1 MPQAARAPSAD
12 SSLSSTPEGTR
23 LAPITID
30 YPEEGSIFPPE
41 MTAPTFLWRDAA
53 ESTAV
58 WLIEVAFADGSA
70 GVRVKS
76 RGERFHFGEID
87 PRCIAPLNELP
98 KPTPE
103 EAAAHTWKPEAATW
117 EAIKKH
123 SVEHP
128 AAITITGFQDQHPE
142 QPVSRGAVVIQTS
155 RDPVGAPIFYRDVP
169 LMPSEL
175 QKGVIKP
182 LAQSAL
188 PLLAWRLRNIA
199 EPRSRLLLTDLHTCA
214 NCHSFPL
221 DGKTLG
227 MDLDGPAN
235 DKGLYVLASI
245 QKQMSIRDEDVI
257 SWATFRDQSVAQ
269 PRIGFMSQVSPDGQ
283 WVVTMVKG
291 PGGTQGDYYVAN
303 FKDYRFLQVFYPTRG
318 ILAWYSRATGQMR
331 ALPGADDPRYVH
343 TGAVW
348 SPDGQ
353 YLVYAQAEARDPY
366 PAGPILAEY
375 ANDPKETPI
384 QYDLYRIPFNGG
396 KGGRPE
402 PIAGASRNGMSN
414 TFPKVSPD
422 GRWIVFVKCH
432 NGLLMR
438 PDSQLF
444 IVPVGGGQAR
454 RMRCNTPL
462 MNSWHSFS
470 PNGRW
475 LVFSSKSRSPYT
487 GMFLTHL
494 DEQGNDSPAIYV
506 EDSTAANRA
515 VNIPEF
521 VNIPPDGLMKIEV
534 PAAEIYR
541 LIDRG
546 LDLAKKGQGDAAIA
560 EWEKALELDPGDAK
574 VHYCLGVA
582 LGQKGKPDEAI
593 THFQKAVEVNPE
605 YAEAQNNLGS
615 ALGQKGRLDEAL
627 THFQKAVE
635 VNPEFG
641 EAQNNL
647 GSALMQKGR
656 LDEALTHFQ
665 KAVEVNPEFADAQD
679 NLGLALGQKGRL
691 DEALAH
697 FQKAVEVNPEF
708 ADAQDNLGV
717 ALGQKGRLDEAITH
731 FQKAVE
737 VNPELAHAQNNLG
750 SALRQEGRLDE
761 AITHFQK
768 AAEVNPEF
776 AEAQNNLGSTLGK
789 KGRLDEAIT
798 HFQKAVEVNPEF
810 ADAQNNLGSALR
822 QKGRL
827 DEAITHFQKAVE
839 VNPEFAHAQNNLGS
853 ALMQKGRLEEALTH
867 FQKAVE
873 VNPEFAEAQYNLGVA
888 LGQEGRLDEAI
899 THFQKAVEVN
909 PEFADAQDSLG
920 VALGQKGRL
929 DEAITHFQRA
939 QELNPRNARADF
951 NLAYALYSQ
960 GRISEALAYWRRG
973 LRTEPDTLPVLNQV
987 AWLLATCPKASDRNG
1002 AEAVELA
1009 ARAVQLSNGR
1019 DPAVLYTLAAA
1030 YAEVGRFPEAAQT
1043 ARRAVALATQQ
1054 NRQPLVEAL
1063 KAALALYEAK
1073 TPFREVHEPSLS
1085 LPPPR

>member
-1 MPQAARAPSAD
+1 VVKRLTACIFLTGIVVTALAGVHNRPAAKQGARAAGLPFIQEAAGASSTD
-12 SSLSSTPEGTR
+12 SPPSSTPEGAR

-30 YPEEGSIFPPE
+30 YPEAGSIFPPE
-41 MTAPTFLWRDAA
+41 ITAPTFLWRDAA
-53 ESTAV
+53 ESAAV
-58 WLIEVAFADGSA
+58 WLIEVAFGDGSP
-70 GVRVKS
+70 GLRVKS
-76 RGERFHFGEID
+76 RGEPFRVGEID
-87 PRCIAPLNELP
+87 PRCVAPVNELP

-128 AAITITGFQDQHPE
+128 AAITITGFQDQHPKH
-142 QPVSRGAVVIQTS
+142 PVSRGAVVIRTS

-199 EPRSRLLLTDLHTCA
+199 EPSSRLLLTDLHTCA
-214 NCHSFPL
+214 NCHSFSR

-245 QKQMSIRDEDVI
+245 QKQMSIRNEDVI
-257 SWATFRDQSVAQ
+257 SWASFRDQTVAQ

-291 PGGTQGDYYVAN
+291 PGGPPGEYYVAN

-343 TGAVW
+343 TNVTW

-366 PAGPILAEY
+366 PEGHKLAEY
-375 ANDPKETPI
+375 ANDPNETPI

-396 KGGRPE
+396 QGGRPE
-402 PIAGASRNGMSN
+402 PIVGASRNGMSN

-422 GRWIVFVKCH
+422 GGWIVFVKCH

-444 IVPVGGGQAR
+444 IVPAGGGEAR

-475 LVFSSKSRSPYT
+475 LVFSSKSRGPYT
-487 GMFLTHL
+487 KMFLTHL
-494 DEQGNDSPAIYV
+494 DVDGNDSPAILI
-506 EDSTAANRA
+506 DNATAANRA

-521 VNIPPDGLMKIEV
+521 VNIPPDGLLKIDV

-546 LDLAKKGQGDAAIA
+546 LELAKKGQGDAAIA
-560 EWEKALELDPGDAK
+560 EWEKALKLDPGDAK
-574 VHYCLGVA
+574 IHYCLGVA

-615 ALGQKGRLDEAL
+615 ALGQKGRLDEAIA
-627 THFQKAVE
+627 HFQKAVG
-635 VNPEFG
+635 VNPEFA

-647 GSALMQKGR
+647 GSALMQEGK
-656 LDEALTHFQ
+656 
-665 KAVEVNPEFADAQD
+665 
-679 NLGLALGQKGRL
+679 
-691 DEALAH
+691 
-697 FQKAVEVNPEF
+697 
-708 ADAQDNLGV
+708 
-717 ALGQKGRLDEAITH
+717 LDEAITH

-737 VNPELAHAQNNLG
+737 VNPELADAQNNLG
-750 SALRQEGRLDE
+750 LALGQ
-761 AITHFQK
+761 
-768 AAEVNPEF
+768 
-776 AEAQNNLGSTLGK
+776 
-789 KGRLDEAIT
+789 KGRLEEAIT
-798 HFQKAVEVNPEF
+798 HFQKAVEVNP
-810 ADAQNNLGSALR
+810 
-822 QKGRL
+822 RL
-827 DEAITHFQKAVE
+827 
-839 VNPEFAHAQNNLGS
+839 
-853 ALMQKGRLEEALTH
+853 
-867 FQKAVE
+867 
-873 VNPEFAEAQYNLGVA
+873 
-888 LGQEGRLDEAI
+888 
-899 THFQKAVEVN
+899 
-909 PEFADAQDSLG
+909 ADAQDNLG

-929 DEAITHFQRA
+929 EEAITHFQRA
-939 QELNPRNARADF
+939 QEVNPGNARADF

-960 GRISEALAYWRRG
+960 GKIAEALAHWRRG
-973 LRTEPDTLPVLNQV
+973 LRREPDTLPVLNRV
-987 AWLLATCPKASDRNG
+987 AWVLATCPEAADRNG
-1002 AEAVELA
+1002 AEALELA
-1009 ARAVQLSNGR
+1009 ARAVRLSNGR
-1019 DPAVLYTLAAA
+1019 DPAILYTQSAA
-1030 YAEVGRFPEAAQT
+1030 YAEVGRFHEAAQT
-1043 ARRAVALATQQ
+1043 ARVAMALATQQ
-1054 NRQPLVEAL
+1054 NMQPLVEAL

-1073 TPFREVHEPSLS
+1073 TPFREIRQPSLS